1 MAVLFLLLFLY
12 GTSQGNLQSL
22 LLEEP
27 TRLWRGGLS
36 LGHRDRPPHCLL
48 PIPLVWLLLQPPW
61 MLLLPSVP
69 LPWAGTCLGF

>member
-12 GTSQGNLQSL
+12 GTPQESL

-36 LGHRDRPPHCLL
+36 LGHRDRPPHCFL